1 MTSDLQ
7 SFKKNKASYQVL
19 FGVVAGFILSIGILF
34 NTKNLAIACGSF
46 TSAVTLFGMC
56 FATPIY
62 ITFKYQENTEVIN
75 INSDINNDLFSKTSF
90 VSVNPSD
97 SKSISY
103 FNENNEL
110 QVINLNETTKIKYI
124 KDIETKIILNKKD
137 NYNFFNFKIGTTIE
151 TTEIH
156 YVE

>member
-1 MTSDLQ
+1 MTSNLQ
-7 SFKKNKASYQVL
+7 NLQKNKTSYQAL
-19 FGVVAGFILSIGILF
+19 FGIVAVFILSISILF
-34 NTKNLAIACGSF
+34 NTKDLKIACGSF
-46 TSAVTLFGMC
+46 TAAVILFSMC
-56 FATPIY
+56 FLTPTY
-62 ITFKYQENTEVIN
+62 ITFKYEVSTEVIN
-75 INSDINNDLFSKTSF
+75 INSDIGNDLFSKTSF

-110 QVINLNETTKIKYI
+110 QVIKLTEYTKIKYI
-124 KDIETKIILNKKD
+124 KDTENKIVLNKRD
-137 NYNFFNFKIGTTIE
+137 NYNFFNFKIGTTID